1 MKYVRHAFR
10 AFAWCFALI
19 AVVGGAVNASAQ
31 SCQTSTDLDD
41 ATRNAITSAAQRYFA
56 MASKGD
62 TASLRQNS
70 IPSLASD
77 FSAIELTLKD
87 HQAALS
93 GAQAAVKSVFQ
104 LDAEGKAPIPHAEF
118 YCGVFG
124 KNGQTSGSA
133 EFFLDNLPPAK
144 YGIAILDATST
155 QARTS
160 FSLVLQLAGNDWKV
174 AGVYIEAGQIAGH
187 DGDWFLSQARA
198 YKAKGQMHNAWL
210 FYLQARSMASPLPFM
225 STLDSDKLIEESQAL
240 QPTDIPIGGKPANLA
255 AGGASYKLTAMFPQQ
270 VGNDLDLIVKYETAD
285 VSNTNLA
292 YQNNVSVIKAL
303 VAKYPELKEA
313 FAGVVARG
321 VDPGGHDYGTL
332 LAMKDIK

>member
-1 MKYVRHAFR
+1 M
-10 AFAWCFALI
+10 
-19 AVVGGAVNASAQ
+19 
-31 SCQTSTDLDD
+31 
-41 ATRNAITSAAQRYFA
+41 AA
-56 MASKGD
+56 KGD
-62 TASLRQNS
+62 IASLRQNS

-77 FSAIELTLKD
+77 FSAIEVTLKD
-87 HQAALS
+87 HQSALS

-104 LDAEGKAPIPHAEF
+104 LDAEGTAPIPHAEF

-144 YGIAILDATST
+144 YGIAIFDATSA

-160 FSLVLQLAGNDWKV
+160 FSMVLQQVASDWKLAGL
-174 AGVYIEAGQIAGH
+174 YIKAAQIAGH
-187 DGDWFLSQARA
+187 DSDWFAAQARA

-210 FYLQARSMASPLPFM
+210 FYLQARAMASPLPFM
-225 STLDSDKLIEESQAL
+225 STLASDKVIEESQAL
-240 QPTDIPIGGKPANLA
+240 QPTDIPVNGKMADLA
-255 AGGASYKLTAMFPQQ
+255 AGAVTYKLTAIFPEQ
-270 VGNDLDLIVKYETAD
+270 VGNDLDLIVKYQTAD

-292 YQNNVSVIKAL
+292 YQNNVAVMKAL
-303 VAKYPELKEA
+303 VAKYPELKEP
-313 FAGVVARG
+313 FAGIVARG